1 MTTKRDVDKSPFLI
15 VKNQQNDDVK
25 LVVSPS
31 NFQVGLT
38 NSPSSLTV
46 TGHAT
51 FQQGV
56 TSNNPVY
63 FYQGLSGSLT
73 KLTDGT
79 SYLVA
84 GNNVTITSASNG
96 QVTISSTAGGGGSGD
111 VVGPA
116 SATDNAIVRFDLTT
130 GKLIQDSAVT
140 IADTTGNITTPGDI
154 AVNGG
159 DVTTTAG
166 TATLFN
172 TNATILN
179 LGGAATTI
187 EIGAATGTTS
197 VNNSLTVDGSATL
210 GDAAADV
217 ITVNGTTTF
226 VGAGVTT
233 TFAGDIAINGGD
245 VTTTAATFNIANA
258 NATTVNIGGAATTV
272 GVGSS
277 TGVTTINN
285 RLSATGGT
293 FLLLDAELGNAAV
306 GSHPAFESTTPTVY
320 ALFGHK
326 DLNHAVDGNYA
337 LVQSN
342 AGDTFIGASST
353 CDIYFKNGTDAIG
366 QLSNDTVSFTG
377 KSGTATTATIGNTTG
392 ASTTTINAG
401 TGGIDID
408 HVGTATINIG
418 TNNETRTTNISTG
431 AANQTVTVG
440 SNYGGSTLA
449 LRGGSD
455 SSGGQ
460 IDVETG
466 TGGGGNGGDINIGAT
481 SYARRVNLGTGGN
494 STAQDVTIGST
505 YLGSDIKIY
514 AGQAGVINIGSN
526 SVTGRTINIA
536 TGQTDGNTNIGTS
549 TGTGMLNLHT
559 GTGDINIGT
568 SDYTRTVKIGSD
580 TSCITRQTV
589 NVAPLNTGN
598 YNIVK
603 ICDGASNTGHEV
615 RIISE
620 NSSQSGG
627 YALVKIG
634 TIANTCQTTI
644 GNNSSNSFTKIYGGA
659 NGVTIDVQAGS
670 SINVGGTDAVA
681 QSVTIGNITG
691 ASTTTIQAGSGG
703 ITFTG
708 DATLS
713 GDLAVNGGDI
723 TTTAG
728 TFNLVNAASTIN
740 LGSTA
745 VTRAINIGTNA
756 TNVQTIN
763 VGTGNAANAITI
775 GTQTGAGSTTIK
787 AGSGNVNLDSTNF
800 INLKYNGNT
809 VGYVGP
815 GFLWYE
821 VNFSGLNNIMNLS
834 YFGNSYGGSGT
845 YIRAGSG
852 AINLSGSATTTI
864 TGSTSGQADA
874 HIGDV
879 EIGSLPGFAG
889 QYAMFGHKD
898 LNHSFGN
905 YAIAQQNDGT
915 TYLNAPEDDY
925 VYFTSAGNPA
935 HNGYIGY
942 NTVFGTLINFQ
953 GRSGQRAAVTIG
965 NATSTSAT
973 SIYAGSGGITLS
985 GSGGQTVITGSTTS
999 YTDATIGAWE
1009 IGSLPAT
1016 QGTFPNVYAFIGHKD
1031 LNHSSDGNYALVQSN
1046 VGDTFIGAV
1055 STKDVYFKNGT
1066 SFIGQISNDTISFTG
1081 SPAASVTTVVGSVT
1095 GSSSTSIYAGSGG
1108 LYLSGSATT
1117 TTPGTIITGSRPTSV
1132 SDAYIGPLEVGVW
1145 PSNVGYGMIMHKD
1158 LAYTNEY
1165 ALLQQNNGNTYLNC
1179 GAAASTLLRYNGT
1192 TRIQLNS
1199 TGIGFFGATPVAK
1212 QTVASDTLANL
1223 YTALRNYGLIV

>member
-15 VKNQQNDDVK
+15 VKNQQNNDVK

-96 QVTISSTAGGGGSGD
+96 QVIISSTAGGGGSGD

-130 GKLIQDSAVT
+130 GKLIQNSAVT

-159 DVTTTAG
+159 DVTTIAG

-179 LGGAATTI
+179 LGGAATTV

-245 VTTTAATFNIANA
+245 ITTTAATFNIANA
-258 NATTVNIGGAATTV
+258 NATTVNIGGAATAV

-353 CDIYFKNGTDAIG
+353 RDIYFKNGTDAIG

-377 KSGTATTATIGNTTG
+377 KSGTATTMTLGNTSG
-392 ASTTTINAG
+392 VSSTTIDAG
-401 TGGIDID
+401 TG
-408 HVGTATINIG
+408 N
-418 TNNETRTTNISTG
+418 
-431 AANQTVTVG
+431 
-440 SNYGGSTLA
+440 
-449 LRGGSD
+449 
-455 SSGGQ
+455 
-460 IDVETG
+460 
-466 TGGGGNGGDINIGAT
+466 
-481 SYARRVNLGTGGN
+481 
-494 STAQDVTIGST
+494 
-505 YLGSDIKIY
+505 
-514 AGQAGVINIGSN
+514 
-526 SVTGRTINIA
+526 
-536 TGQTDGNTNIGTS
+536 
-549 TGTGMLNLHT
+549 
-559 GTGDINIGT
+559 INIGT
-568 SDYTRTVKIGSD
+568 SDSSRTTNIA
-580 TSCITRQTV
+580 TAATTNQIV
-589 NVAPLNTGN
+589 N
-598 YNIVK
+598 
-603 ICDGASNTGHEV
+603 
-615 RIISE
+615 
-620 NSSQSGG
+620 
-627 YALVKIG
+627 
-634 TIANTCQTTI
+634 I
-644 GNNSSNSFTKIYGGA
+644 GNTQGLSYSNIYGGSF
-659 NGVTIDVQAGS
+659 GVYMSASFIMMS
-670 SINVGGTDAVA
+670 SSYPR
-681 QSVTIGNITG
+681 Q
-691 ASTTTIQAGSGG
+691 
-703 ITFTG
+703 
-708 DATLS
+708 
-713 GDLAVNGGDI
+713 
-723 TTTAG
+723 
-728 TFNLVNAASTIN
+728 N
-740 LGSTA
+740 LG
-745 VTRAINIGTNA
+745 
-756 TNVQTIN
+756 
-763 VGTGNAANAITI
+763 
-775 GTQTGAGSTTIK
+775 
-787 AGSGNVNLDSTNF
+787 
-800 INLKYNGNT
+800 
-809 VGYVGP
+809 
-815 GFLWYE
+815 
-821 VNFSGLNNIMNLS
+821 
-834 YFGNSYGGSGT
+834 
-845 YIRAGSG
+845 
-852 AINLSGSATTTI
+852 
-864 TGSTSGQADA
+864 ADA
-874 HIGDV
+874 IIGAA
-879 EIGSLPGFAG
+879 EIGSLPGFSN
-889 QYAMFGHKD
+889 QYAMFGHQALD
-898 LNHSFGN
+898 HTLGN
-905 YAIAQQNDGT
+905 YAIVQENDGD
-915 TYLNAPEDDY
+915 TYLNAPESKY
-925 VYFTSAGNPA
+925 VYFTSAGDSA
-935 HNGYIGY
+935 QNGYIGY
-942 NTVFGTLINFQ
+942 TGAVIGTLINFQ

-973 SIYAGSGGITLS
+973 SMYAGSGGITLS

-1016 QGTFPNVYAFIGHKD
+1016 QGTFPNVYAFVGHKD

-1081 SPAASVTTVVGSVT
+1081 SPAASVTTVVGSIT

-1108 LYLSGSATT
+1108 LFLSGSATT
-1117 TTPGTIITGSRPTSV
+1117 TAPGTIITGSRPTSV
-1132 SDAYIGPLEVGVW
+1132 SDAFIGPLEVGIW
-1145 PSNVGYGMIMHKD
+1145 PSNAGYGMIMHKD

-1199 TGIGFFGATPVAK
+1199 TGIGFFGATPVAQ
-1212 QTVASDTLANL
+1212 QTGGAATADLTYDATERDMINRM
-1223 YTALRNYGLIV
+1223 YTALRNYGLLT